1 MKHELKQLQIEK
13 ASIADDEH
21 SDNNENSTNMAGY
34 KDIQPRWNQG
44 ESGNPNGRPKGSK
57 NRSTIARKWLEVM
70 QDAKNPITGE
80 LEKLSQ
86 EDLIT
91 LAMIHKARKGD
102 VNAYKQLMDSGFGL
116 PKQTIE
122 QVQEQPIFNGIDLN
136 VDGQNK
142 SESL

>member
-1 MKHELKQLQIEK
+1 MANKDYLKP
-13 ASIADDEH
+13 A
-21 SDNNENSTNMAGY
+21 
-34 KDIQPRWNQG
+34 QPG
-44 ESGNPNGRPKGSK
+44 EIRNPNGKPKGTK

-102 VNAYKQLMDSGFGL
+102 VGAYKQLMDSGFGM
-116 PKQTIE
+116 PTQQIDVTTEK
-122 QVQEQPIFNGIDLN
+122 PIFNGINLDVATN
-136 VDGQNK
+136 NGTIEN
-142 SESL
+142 SETP

>member
-1 MKHELKQLQIEK
+1 M
-13 ASIADDEH
+13 ADKL
-21 SDNNENSTNMAGY
+21 DNLTPFPPGNNA
-34 KDIQPRWNQG
+34 
-44 ESGNPNGRPKGSK
+44 NPNGRPKGSK

-102 VNAYKQLMDSGFGL
+102 VGAYKQLMDSGFGM
-116 PKQTIE
+116 PTQQIEQTII
-122 QVQEQPIFNGIDLN
+122 EQPLFPD
-136 VDGQNK
+136 K
-142 SESL
+142 

>member
-1 MKHELKQLQIEK
+1 MAREDNLKP
-13 ASIADDEH
+13 
-21 SDNNENSTNMAGY
+21 M
-34 KDIQPRWNQG
+34 QPG
-44 ESGNPNGRPKGSK
+44 ETRNPNGRPKGSK

-102 VNAYKQLMDSGFGL
+102 VGAYKQLMDSGFGMPIL
-116 PKQTIE
+116 HVDVTTEK
-122 QVQEQPIFNGIDLN
+122 PIFNGIDLD
-136 VDGQNK
+136 VK
-142 SESL
+142 

>member
-1 MKHELKQLQIEK
+1 MANEQNLKPFSSEYQPEK
-13 ASIADDEH
+13 
-21 SDNNENSTNMAGY
+21 
-34 KDIQPRWNQG
+34 
-44 ESGNPNGRPKGSK
+44 NGRPKGSK

-136 VDGQNK
+136 VDGQDK

>member
-1 MKHELKQLQIEK
+1 M
-13 ASIADDEH
+13 ADKL
-21 SDNNENSTNMAGY
+21 DNLTPFPPGNNA
-34 KDIQPRWNQG
+34 
-44 ESGNPNGRPKGSK
+44 NPNGRPKGSK

-102 VNAYKQLMDSGFGL
+102 VGAYKQLMDSGFGM
-116 PKQTIE
+116 PTQQIDVTTEKP
-122 QVQEQPIFNGIDLN
+122 VFNGINLDVAEN
-136 VDGQNK
+136 NGSNQDK
-142 SESL
+142 

>member
-1 MKHELKQLQIEK
+1 MP
-13 ASIADDEH
+13 
-21 SDNNENSTNMAGY
+21 NPENIIPPQ
-34 KDIQPRWNQG
+34 KG
-44 ESGNPNGRPKGSK
+44 EVRNPNGKPKGTK

-102 VNAYKQLMDSGFGL
+102 VNAYKQLMDSGFGM
-116 PKQTIE
+116 PTQQIDVNTE
-122 QVQEQPIFNGIDLN
+122 TPIFNGINLDVTTDN
-136 VDGQNK
+136 STNK
-142 SESL
+142 NK

>member
-1 MKHELKQLQIEK
+1 MANKDYLKP
-13 ASIADDEH
+13 A
-21 SDNNENSTNMAGY
+21 
-34 KDIQPRWNQG
+34 QPG
-44 ESGNPNGRPKGSK
+44 EVRNPNGKPKGTK

-102 VNAYKQLMDSGFGL
+102 VGAYKQLMDSGFGM
-116 PKQTIE
+116 PTQQIDVTTEK
-122 QVQEQPIFNGIDLN
+122 PIFNGINLDVATN
-136 VDGQNK
+136 NGTIEN
-142 SESL
+142 SETP

>member
-1 MKHELKQLQIEK
+1 MANEQNLIPPAQL
-13 ASIADDEH
+13 
-21 SDNNENSTNMAGY
+21 
-34 KDIQPRWNQG
+34 G
-44 ESGNPNGRPKGSK
+44 EVRNPNGRPKGSK

-102 VNAYKQLMDSGFGL
+102 VNAYKQLMDSGFGM
-116 PKQTIE
+116 PTQQIDVNTE
-122 QVQEQPIFNGIDLN
+122 TPIFNGINLD
-136 VDGQNK
+136 VDDK
-142 SESL
+142 RS